1 MQLHHLQRL
10 KHFLF
15 SPMEKKF
22 INLCVLGETVSPQI
36 HVHLNL
42 VAVTLFA
49 NRTFT
54 DVIKLR
60 RDQSGVYPDV
70 LCRIGN
76 FGHTDRDTDTR
87 GRTPWED
94 EGEV

>member
-1 MQLHHLQRL
+1 M
-10 KHFLF
+10 
-15 SPMEKKF
+15 
-22 INLCVLGETVSPQI
+22 CVLGETVSPQI

-42 VAVTLFA
+42 VDVTLFA
-49 NRTFT
+49 HRTFT

-60 RDQSGVYPDV
+60 RGQSGVYPDV
-70 LCRIGN
+70 LCRIGS
-76 FGHTDRDTDTR
+76 FGHRDRDTDTR